1 MWKKVHAS
9 LYFTAGL
16 IKRVYIVRVVDERR
30 GTMGLNLLPNFQ
42 ISGGLKGFLLNEGCW
57 EKRGGVNCFKEL
69 EFLHEKQTK
78 IWNI

>member
-1 MWKKVHAS
+1 M
-9 LYFTAGL
+9 
-16 IKRVYIVRVVDERR
+16 VDERR

-78 IWNI
+78 I